1 MKKYYIDKNNNDSN
15 NMKILLSNY
24 YSLVNN
30 NNNNNVNIRHYNRI
44 NNVILPRFGDRN
56 ILPFI
61 TTYNKDYNR
70 PKCCKHLSR
79 MNRL

>member
-24 YSLVNN
+24 YSLVN

-70 PKCCKHLSR
+70 AKCCKHLSR